1 MALTSEMLR
10 DAANLLAPD
19 HAGMWEEFTCHC
31 LTQAIRN
38 QDPLADTIKPVF
50 EYGQILDQQGI
61 SGSGDLT
68 DYSTGKSLSQV
79 LDGDVFAIQCWRFD
93 YLQLLAC
100 SLES

>member
-19 HAGMWEEFTCHC
+19 HDGDWEEFTCHC
-31 LTQAIRN
+31 LKQAILKR
-38 QDPLADTIKPVF
+38 DPLGDAVTPVF

-61 SGSGDLT
+61 RKSGDLG
-68 DYSTGKSLSQV
+68 DYNTGKSLSQV
-79 LDGDVFAIQCWRFD
+79 LGGDVFAIQCWRFD